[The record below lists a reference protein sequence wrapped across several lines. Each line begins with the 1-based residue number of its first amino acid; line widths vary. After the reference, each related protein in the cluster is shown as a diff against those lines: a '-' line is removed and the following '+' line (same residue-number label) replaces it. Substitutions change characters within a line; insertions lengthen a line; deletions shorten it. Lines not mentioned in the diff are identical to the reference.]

1 MAIPSINP
9 YRIPPE
15 ASWPSSRAPWQ
26 LEAGRAALLV
36 HDLQAYFLAP
46 FAREQAPLAEMLPHV
61 RQLQRACERA
71 NVPVIFSEQPG
82 EQSRE
87 ERGLLWDVWGPGIV
101 ERPELERLE
110 LTPGPCDV
118 RLRKRRY
125 SAFHDTELA
134 SLLHA
139 RGCDQLWI
147 TGVYAH
153 IGCLATANDAFM
165 RGFKPFMV
173 ADALADFSAEDH
185 AVALRQVARTAGVLV
200 STRSVLQAL
209 ALATVRGVLAELLR
223 TPAEA
228 IPLDDDLADHGL
240 DSVRGMELLSR
251 LLPADHDYDYS
262 TLLEARSLRT
272 LAALLDLGDLE
283 QDCPTRG

>member
-1 MAIPSINP
+1 MAIPSIHP

-15 ASWPSSRAPWQ
+15 ASWPASRAPWQ
-26 LEAGRAALLV
+26 LEPDRAALLV
-36 HDLQAYFLAP
+36 HDLQAYFLEP
-46 FAREQAPLAEMLPHV
+46 FEREQAPLSEMLPHV
-61 RQLQRACERA
+61 VRLRRACERA

-101 ERPELERLE
+101 ERPELERLV
-110 LTPGPCDV
+110 LTPGPSDV

-134 SLLHA
+134 AVLHA
-139 RGCDQLWI
+139 RGRDQLWI

-153 IGCLATANDAFM
+153 IGCLATASDGFM
-165 RGFKPFMV
+165 RGFKSFLI

-200 STRSVLQAL
+200 STHSALQAL
-209 ALATVRGVLAELLR
+209 ELATVRGLLSELLQA
-223 TPAEA
+223 PAAA
-228 IPLDDDLADHGL
+228 IPLDDDLGDHGL
-240 DSVRGMELLSR
+240 DSVRGMDLLSR
-251 LLPADHDYDYS
+251 LLPADHDHDYS
-262 TLLEARSLRT
+262 TLVEARSLRA
-272 LAALLDLGDLE
+272 LAALLEPSRSG
-283 QDCPTRG
+283 